1 VSSDHPVDASRRPTL
16 KDVAAEAEVSI
27 QTVSNVIHG
36 RFGQMSGSTQAR
48 VRDAMLKLDYTL
60 DRRASA
66 LRSGVTR
73 TVAFLVLD
81 EHAAFLGDP
90 LTSLIIAGVGD
101 VARDRDYAMLV
112 QGAKPSSDGQQLL
125 TSLRDRRV
133 DGAIVLLSGSHDIRK
148 GLVGRM
154 AELSLPLVL
163 MDEEPTIGDVST
175 VRAEQR
181 SGARKIAEH
190 LIELGHRR
198 IAFVGPRVPWA
209 VVEQRL
215 AGVRDALDSAGI
227 SPDGSLVQLEA
238 EGYDTI
244 ARERVAALL
253 ELDDPPTAVIC
264 SSDLVAL
271 GVVKALRQMN
281 LNVPR
286 DIAVA
291 GFDDFSFASEVS
303 PSLTTLSV
311 PGFEMGTRAAELLLA
326 LIAEPEAPTQDVV
339 FPTQLLVRES
349 TSPS

>member
-1 VSSDHPVDASRRPTL
+1 MSRRPTL
-16 KDVAAEAEVSI
+16 RDVAAEAEVSI

-36 RFGQMSGSTQAR
+36 RLGQMGGSTQER
-48 VRDAMLKLDYTL
+48 VREAMRKLDYTI

-73 TVAFLVLD
+73 TLAFLVLD

-125 TSLRDRRV
+125 SSLRDRRV
-133 DGAIVLLSGSHDIRK
+133 DGAIVLLSGSHDIRRA
-148 GLVGRM
+148 LVGQM
-154 AELSLPLVL
+154 AELALPLVL
-163 MDEEPTIGDVST
+163 MDEEPTIGTVST

-181 SGARKIAEH
+181 LGASEIAQH

-198 IAFVGPRVPWA
+198 IAFLGPRVPWA

-215 AGVRDALDSAGI
+215 IGVRDALNAAEIPVDN
-227 SPDGSLVQLEA
+227 SLVQLEA
-238 EGYDTI
+238 EGYATI
-244 ARERVAALL
+244 HQERVAALL
-253 ELDDPPTAVIC
+253 KLDDPPTAIIC
-264 SSDLVAL
+264 SSDLIAL
-271 GVVKALRQMN
+271 GVVKALRR
-281 LNVPR
+281 LNRGVPQ

-311 PGFEMGTRAAELLLA
+311 PGFEMGARAAELLLD
-326 LIAEPEAPTQDVV
+326 LIAEPGSAPQDVV
-339 FPTQLLVRES
+339 FPTKLLIRES
-349 TSPS
+349 TSPT